1 VAPRE
6 LFEDSAQRDAA
17 RGEEDH
23 AVEPEIG
30 HLRHDAPV
38 ATSVASSPI
47 FRQICASPRS
57 KSDAV

>member
-6 LFEDSAQRDAA
+6 LFEDPAQRDAA

-23 AVEPEIG
+23 AVKPEIG

-38 ATSVASSPI
+38 ALASSPI
-47 FRQICASPRS
+47 VRQICASPRS